1 MAPKDFR
8 TLSDRRRERAQALDE
23 RYPASRQ
30 ALEFC
35 ASLASFQERI
45 FARTEERAALPLLL
59 PAVLEWIGE
68 SGTQRMRE
76 AALELDQ
83 AAFRKALDDYWERRD
98 TSSLPSFF
106 ARAVLQPYAWAA
118 DLSTSTQS
126 QLRNPEPQPE
136 ICPRCNHLPQAG
148 VLRPQGHGRALSL
161 LCSLCLHEW
170 PFGRGRCPAC
180 GEEPKR
186 DRSYY
191 STEDLPHIQLQACE
205 SCRSYLHLI
214 DLSKEESAV
223 PEVDE
228 LAALPLDVWAR
239 EKGYLKL
246 QLNLAG
252 I

>member
-1 MAPKDFR
+1 MASRDFQA
-8 TLSDRRRERAQALDE
+8 LSVLRRERAQILAG

-59 PAVLEWIGE
+59 SPVLEWIGK

-76 AALELDQ
+76 AALELDK
-83 AAFRKALDDYWERRD
+83 AAFRQALDDYWERRD

-118 DLSTSTQS
+118 DLSTSRQS
-126 QLRNPEPQPE
+126 RLRSPEAGTRNQQPE
-136 ICPRCNHLPQAG
+136 ICPRCDHRPQAG

-180 GEEPKR
+180 GEE
-186 DRSYY
+186 
-191 STEDLPHIQLQACE
+191 
-205 SCRSYLHLI
+205 
-214 DLSKEESAV
+214 
-223 PEVDE
+223 
-228 LAALPLDVWAR
+228 
-239 EKGYLKL
+239 
-246 QLNLAG
+246 
-252 I
+252 